1 VNTTDP
7 SSGSNGPPSRLR
19 QRLSSRALRTAL
31 WIEGILGLTLLLV
44 GIAIAVLINSA
55 AFHQYVITTVQRQ
68 ASEKLGTGVH
78 LQNFALHLST
88 LSLELYGVTVDGASP
103 YPNPPLLQVEHA
115 EAGVHIVSILSRTWY
130 LSDVRIDHP
139 VVQIFVDK
147 NGVSNIPTIK
157 SSGGGG
163 SNTTIFDLGIRHAL
177 LDHGEVY
184 YNSQASALS
193 ADLHDFE
200 FRATFDSLVQTY
212 SGNLAYTDGHLEY
225 GTFHPL
231 PHSFSAQF
239 EASPTTLHLTR
250 ANLTC
255 GPSSLAASGT
265 VSNFRN
271 PVVDAQYD
279 VTVDGKQVGQI
290 LKNPQIPVGLV
301 RTVGSLHF
309 AQAPSQSALQ
319 ALTVEGALNSRELNV
334 ATSAVRTRVA
344 DIDAHYSLANGDVTL
359 RDLQA
364 YLLGGEV
371 RAKGV
376 MKNLGGDSSSNVD
389 ANLRNISLA
398 QIRSVLG
405 SDAMRDVTL
414 TGTLN
419 ATASASWGKTFD
431 DLAAK
436 ADATIDGHVAG
447 NQVATGQAAGQTNTA
462 APSTSPTSLPL
473 DSVVHATYSA
483 KTQQIALNNSYLRTA
498 QTELTMNG
506 LVGKRSSLALRL
518 QANDL
523 REVATI
529 IDVFQP
535 STAQRPPFDV
545 AGQASFIGNVQG
557 TTTAPHLTGQL
568 TAANL
573 EFNGTNWK
581 VFKTGIDVSPSHAS
595 LQHADLESATRGR
608 VTLNAD
614 TQLSKWSFT
623 NASPVSAEVNI
634 SQINIAEI
642 LKLAGQSDIPATGTL
657 SANLKV
663 HGTEL
668 NPVGSGNISLSSAT
682 VYEQPIHSAHVVLS
696 GDGSEAHAQFAVELP
711 AGKVEGNASVRPRQK
726 TYTAQLTSNEIRLDK
741 LHVLQASN
749 IEATGV
755 AIVRATGQGTFD
767 NPQLNATLE
776 IPKLT
781 VQHQTISGIKLDAA
795 VANHV
800 ANATLVSSAVNTSI
814 RALAKIQLT
823 GDYQADAS
831 LDTQSIPLQPLLAVY
846 APEQAPNIVGQTE
859 VHATLH
865 GPLKNPD
872 LLEAHVTIPTLKLA
886 YSNTIDL
893 AEGTPIRI
901 DYKNGVIQIQPS
913 SIRGT
918 DTNLQFEGSIPTKQ
932 NAPMILKVLGTVNLQ
947 LAQLFNPDI
956 RTSGELKFNIDSHGT
971 LSDRNIGGQIEIVD
985 ANYSSLDLPV
995 GLQHAN
1001 GVLTMTRDRINI
1013 AKFQGT
1019 VGGGAV
1025 TAQGGVVFS
1034 PHIQFDLG
1042 VVAKGIR
1049 VLYPAG
1055 MRETADAN
1063 LRLTGS
1069 PLQANLG
1076 GTVAI
1081 SELSFT
1087 PAFDLNSFVGQFTG
1101 GVATPPSGGFSQNI
1115 ALNIAVH
1122 STNNVNLVSRTLSI
1136 GGSANLQIRG
1146 TAADP
1151 VILGRVNLSGGDI
1164 ILNNSRFVLTAGTV
1178 QFINPM
1184 ETQPVVNM
1192 TLNTTIQQYNIHLRF
1207 NGPMDQLKTQY
1218 TSDPALPQADII
1230 NLLAFGETTE
1240 AAQNSPTSGNQAAQS
1255 LVASQVSSQVT
1266 SRISKIA
1273 GISQLT
1279 INPVLA
1285 NSSSQSSPGA
1295 NITIQQRV
1303 TGNLFVTFSTN
1314 VGSNQNQTIQGQ
1326 YQVTPRVAI
1335 SVTSDP
1341 NGGFAFDTLI
1351 KKSW

>member
-1 VNTTDP
+1 VKTTDP
-7 SSGSNGPPSRLR
+7 SSGSNDPASRLR
-19 QRLSSRALRTAL
+19 QKLSSRTVRTAL
-31 WIEGILGLTLLLV
+31 WIEGILGLTLLLT
-44 GIAIAVLINSA
+44 GIAIAVLIHSA
-55 AFHQYVITTVQRQ
+55 RFHQYVIATVQRQ

-88 LSLELYGVTVDGASP
+88 LSLDLFGVTVDGASP

-115 EAGVHIVSILSRTWY
+115 EAGVRIVSILSRTWY

-139 VVQIFVDK
+139 VVQVFVDK

-157 SSGGGG
+157 SSGGG
-163 SNTTIFDLGIRHAL
+163 SNTTIFDLGIRHAV
-177 LDHGEVY
+177 LDHGDVF
-184 YNSQASALS
+184 YNSQPAALS

-200 FRATFDSLVQTY
+200 FHATFDSLVQTY
-212 SGNLAYTDGHLEY
+212 SGNLAYTAGHLVY

-239 EASPTTLHLTR
+239 DASPTTLHLTR

-265 VSNFRN
+265 VNNYNN

-279 VTVDGKQVGQI
+279 LTVDGKQAGQI
-290 LKNPQIPVGLV
+290 LKNSQIPVGVV
-301 RTVGSLHF
+301 RTAGSLHF
-309 AQAPSQSALQ
+309 APAQAKSALQ

-334 ATSAVRTRVA
+334 ATSAVRTRIA
-344 DIDAHYSLANGDVTL
+344 NIAAHYSLANGDVTL

-364 YLLGGEV
+364 FLLGGEV

-376 MKNLGGDSSSNVD
+376 MKNLGGNSSSNVD

-398 QIRSVLG
+398 QIRSALG

-419 ATASASWGKTFD
+419 ATASAWWGKTLD

-436 ADATIDGHVAG
+436 ADATIDGHVTG
-447 NQVATGQAAGQTNTA
+447 NQVAAGQPNTA
-462 APSTSPTSLPL
+462 APSTNSAALPL

-483 KTQQIALNNSYLRTA
+483 KTEQLALNNSYVRTA

-506 LVGKRSSLALRL
+506 LIGKRSSIAVRL

-523 REVATI
+523 REVATV

-535 STAQRPPFDV
+535 SAAQGAPLDL

-557 TTTAPHLTGQL
+557 STTAPHLTGQL

-573 EFNGTNWK
+573 EFNRTNWK

-608 VTLNAD
+608 VTLNVDA
-614 TQLSKWSFT
+614 QLSKWTFS
-623 NASPVSAEVNI
+623 NASPVSAQANI
-634 SQINIAEI
+634 SQISVAEV

-657 SANLKV
+657 NADLKV

-668 NPVGSGNISLSSAT
+668 NPVGNGNISLSGAT
-682 VYEQPIHSAHVVLS
+682 VYEQPIHSARVVLAGN
-696 GDGSEAHAQFAVELP
+696 GDEAHAQFAVELP
-711 AGKVEGNASVRPRQK
+711 AGKVEGNASVQPKQK

-741 LHVLQASN
+741 LRVLQANN

-755 AIVRATGQGTFD
+755 ALVHATGQGTFD
-767 NPQLNATLE
+767 NPQLNASLE

-781 VQHQTISGIKLDAA
+781 IQDQTISGIRLDAS
-795 VANHV
+795 VANHL

-814 RALAKIQLT
+814 RAQAKIQLT

-831 LDTQSIPLQPLLAVY
+831 LDTQAIPLQPLLAVY
-846 APEQAPNIVGQTE
+846 APEEAPNIVGETE
-859 VHATLH
+859 VHATVH
-865 GPLKNPD
+865 GPLKKRD
-872 LLEAHVTIPTLKLA
+872 LLEAHVTVPTLKLA
-886 YSNTIDL
+886 YNNTIDL
-893 AEGTPIRI
+893 AEGAPIRV

-932 NAPMILKVLGTVNLQ
+932 TAPMIIKLLGTVNLQ
-947 LAQLFNPDI
+947 LAQLFEPDI

-985 ANYSSLDLPV
+985 ANYSSLGLPV

-1013 AKFQGT
+1013 ANFQGT

-1042 VVAKGIR
+1042 VTAKGIR
-1049 VLYPAG
+1049 ALYPEG

-1063 LRLTGS
+1063 LRFTGS
-1069 PLQANLG
+1069 TLHANLG

-1081 SELSFT
+1081 SDLSFT
-1087 PAFDLNSFVGQFTG
+1087 PAFDLNSFVGQFAG
-1101 GVATPPSGGFSQNI
+1101 GVATPPSSGFSQNI

-1151 VILGRVNLSGGDI
+1151 VILGRVNLTGGDI
-1164 ILNNSRFVLTAGTV
+1164 ILNGSRFILTAGTV

-1192 TLNTTIQQYNIHLRF
+1192 ALNTTIQQYNIHLRF
-1207 NGPMDQLKTQY
+1207 NGPVDQLKTQY

-1240 AAQNSPTSGNQAAQS
+1240 AAAQNSPTSANQAAQS
-1255 LVASQVSSQVT
+1255 LLASQVSSQIT
-1266 SRISKIA
+1266 GRISKIA

-1285 NSSSQSSPGA
+1285 NSNSQGSPGA

-1326 YQVTPRVAI
+1326 YQVSPRVAI